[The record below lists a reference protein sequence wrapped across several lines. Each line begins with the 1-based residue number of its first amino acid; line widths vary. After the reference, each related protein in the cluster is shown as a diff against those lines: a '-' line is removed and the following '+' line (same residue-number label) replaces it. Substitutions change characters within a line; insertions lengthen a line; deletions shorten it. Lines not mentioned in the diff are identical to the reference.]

1 MDFKKQNIQNY
12 FLYDT
17 KVDNL
22 FISEYMPGA
31 PANAVKVY
39 LLASM
44 NAEANIPSD
53 ADALARK
60 LRVSLAD
67 VEEAWDYWVKQ
78 GIVRTVLAVSI
89 LAIVIRLI
97 LMLGIL

>member
-53 ADALARK
+53 NNH
-60 LRVSLAD
+60 
-67 VEEAWDYWVKQ
+67 
-78 GIVRTVLAVSI
+78 
-89 LAIVIRLI
+89 
-97 LMLGIL
+97 